1 MIVSTFFSANFN
13 VHLIILFNKI
23 VISLSI
29 SLCGFTY
36 TWNVS
41 EVFFLPFIKSVILDK
56 HLIIIEKLNFL
67 KWIEVQDDVIQ
78 QIEKFLNSGG
88 LIFSKSNSAI
98 TIYVESTPNLKVF
111 NIDEIKKCDLIV
123 KLVSHK
129 EFELIKC
136 NENQEYIN
144 FLN

>member
-1 MIVSTFFSANFN
+1 MRSNDFKPKVAVCGLTYKAN
-13 VHLIILFNKI
+13 VDDIRESPALKI
-23 VISLSI
+23 YNLLKDTYGESI
-29 SLCGFTY
+29 
-36 TWNVS
+36 
-41 EVFFLPFIKSVILDK
+41 K
-56 HLIIIEKLNFL
+56 
-67 KWIEVQDDVIQ
+67 
-78 QIEKFLNSGG
+78 
-88 LIFSKSNSAI
+88 AI
-98 TIYVESTPNLKVF
+98 DPYVESTPNLKVF